1 MPHHSMDGV
10 YFTLSQTVSS
20 MLTINRHPRTHGTM
34 VKAKVGGGAQST
46 ATLALMIKHNLKFEL
61 VRVLVHLTPLRLGE
75 CPTFGGQFKMRGVA

>member
-61 VRVLVHLTPLRLGE
+61 VRVLVHPTP
-75 CPTFGGQFKMRGVA
+75 PTIG